1 MKDGRPVTWAFG
13 IFILLVYVGGFIWNL
28 EKENARLFEIAAK
41 QKETI
46 EALELE
52 NKQLYELTETMFQ
65 YINALQGQGTY
76 LESESPI
83 YKKPI

>member
-1 MKDGRPVTWAFG
+1 VKDGRPVTWAFG

-52 NKQLYELTETMFQ
+52 NKQLYELTETMFR